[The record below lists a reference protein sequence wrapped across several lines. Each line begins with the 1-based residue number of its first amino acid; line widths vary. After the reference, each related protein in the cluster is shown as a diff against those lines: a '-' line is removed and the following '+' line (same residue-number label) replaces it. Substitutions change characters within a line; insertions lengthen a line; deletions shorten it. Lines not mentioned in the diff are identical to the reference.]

1 MKIIITGGAG
11 YIGSHALKILH
22 AYGHETLVVDNLS
35 TGHKEFIKWGDFEE
49 VDICD
54 LEKLKL
60 IFNSYKADGI
70 LHFAA
75 SSIVS
80 ESFER
85 PLKILEN
92 NIYGSLNVFEAMKYS
107 GVKNIVFSSSCS
119 VYGIPSVNP
128 IKENTPKNPISPY
141 GESKLFIE
149 NALDWFDKAKIL
161 KYVVL
166 RYFNAAGA
174 DPDGEIGEDHINET
188 HLIPIVLE
196 VASGHR
202 DKLIIYGADYPTPD
216 GTCIRDYVHVS
227 DLATAHLKA
236 LEYILDDGPTIALNL
251 SNGNGFSVFDVV
263 NATEKITGKTITLQ
277 IGDRR
282 IGDPPILVGDPGLAN
297 MTLGWVANFKK
308 LEDHIQHA
316 WNWYQVHKLAL

>member
-60 IFNSYKADGI
+60 IFNAYKADGV

-80 ESFER
+80 ESFKR

-92 NIYGSLNVFEAMKYS
+92 NIHGSLNVLEAMKYS
-107 GVKNIVFSSSCS
+107 GIENIVFSSSCS

-149 NALDWFDKAKIL
+149 NALDWFDKEKIL
-161 KYVVL
+161 KYIVL

-174 DPDGEIGEDHINET
+174 DPDGELGEDHNPET
-188 HLIPIVLE
+188 HLIPSVIDAAIGINTHFEL
-196 VASGHR
+196 
-202 DKLIIYGADYPTPD
+202 YGTTFPTND
-216 GTCIRDYVHVS
+216 GTCIRDYIHVT
-227 DLATAHLKA
+227 DLAHAHVLALKK
-236 LEYILDDGPTIALNL
+236 LMSDHQSMCLNL
-251 SNGNGFSVFDVV
+251 G
-263 NATEKITGKTITLQ
+263 TGKGYSVMEIIRAVKNNLKTEFDIVKREKRP
-277 IGDRR
+277 GDVSEL
-282 IGDPPILVGDPGLAN
+282 IADPSMAIEY
-297 MTLGWVANFKK
+297 LGWSPEYSDIESIIQTACEWKK
-308 LEDHIQHA
+308 S
-316 WNWYQVHKLAL
+316 NYKT

>member
-60 IFNSYKADGI
+60 IFNSYKADGV

-174 DPDGEIGEDHINET
+174 DPDGELGEDHNPET
-188 HLIPIVLE
+188 HLIPSVIDAAIGINPCFEL
-196 VASGHR
+196 
-202 DKLIIYGADYPTPD
+202 YGTTFPTND
-216 GTCIRDYVHVS
+216 GTCIRDYIHVTDLAHAHVLALKKLINGHQSMSLNLGTGKGYSVMEIIKAVKNNLKTEFDIVKREKRLGDVSELIADPSMAIEYLGWSPEYS
-227 DLATAHLKA
+227 DLESIIQTACEWKK
-236 LEYILDDGPTIALNL
+236 
-251 SNGNGFSVFDVV
+251 SNS
-263 NATEKITGKTITLQ
+263 KT
-277 IGDRR
+277 
-282 IGDPPILVGDPGLAN
+282 
-297 MTLGWVANFKK
+297 
-308 LEDHIQHA
+308 
-316 WNWYQVHKLAL
+316 

>member
-22 AYGHETLVVDNLS
+22 AYGHETLVIDNLS

-60 IFNSYKADGI
+60 IFNSYKADGV

-149 NALDWFDKAKIL
+149 NALDLSLI
-161 KYVVL
+161 
-166 RYFNAAGA
+166 
-174 DPDGEIGEDHINET
+174 HI
-188 HLIPIVLE
+188 
-196 VASGHR
+196 
-202 DKLIIYGADYPTPD
+202 
-216 GTCIRDYVHVS
+216 
-227 DLATAHLKA
+227 
-236 LEYILDDGPTIALNL
+236 
-251 SNGNGFSVFDVV
+251 
-263 NATEKITGKTITLQ
+263 
-277 IGDRR
+277 
-282 IGDPPILVGDPGLAN
+282 
-297 MTLGWVANFKK
+297 
-308 LEDHIQHA
+308 
-316 WNWYQVHKLAL
+316 

>member
-60 IFNSYKADGI
+60 IFNSYKADGV

-174 DPDGEIGEDHINET
+174 DPDGELGEDHNPET
-188 HLIPIVLE
+188 HLIPSVIDAAIGINPCFEL
-196 VASGHR
+196 
-202 DKLIIYGADYPTPD
+202 YGTTFPTND
-216 GTCIRDYVHVS
+216 GTCIRDYIHVTDLAHAHVLALKKLISGHQSMSLNLGTGKGYSVMEIIKAVKNNLKTEFDIVKREKRLGDVSELIADPSMAIEYLGWSPEYS
-227 DLATAHLKA
+227 DLESIIQTACEWKK
-236 LEYILDDGPTIALNL
+236 
-251 SNGNGFSVFDVV
+251 SNS
-263 NATEKITGKTITLQ
+263 KT
-277 IGDRR
+277 
-282 IGDPPILVGDPGLAN
+282 
-297 MTLGWVANFKK
+297 
-308 LEDHIQHA
+308 
-316 WNWYQVHKLAL
+316 

>member
-49 VDICD
+49 ADICD

-60 IFNSYKADGI
+60 IFNSYKADGV

-174 DPDGEIGEDHINET
+174 DPDGELGEDHNPET
-188 HLIPIVLE
+188 HLIPSVIDAAIGINPCFEL
-196 VASGHR
+196 
-202 DKLIIYGADYPTPD
+202 YGTTFPTND
-216 GTCIRDYVHVS
+216 GTCIRDYIHVTDLAHAHVLALKKLISGHQSMSLNLGTGKGYSVMEIIKAVKNNLKTEFDIVKREKRLGDVSELIADPSMAIEYLGWSPEYS
-227 DLATAHLKA
+227 DLESIIQTACEWKK
-236 LEYILDDGPTIALNL
+236 
-251 SNGNGFSVFDVV
+251 SNS
-263 NATEKITGKTITLQ
+263 KT
-277 IGDRR
+277 
-282 IGDPPILVGDPGLAN
+282 
-297 MTLGWVANFKK
+297 
-308 LEDHIQHA
+308 
-316 WNWYQVHKLAL
+316 